1 MNLKLFAQDTI
12 LYGIGNAS
20 LRAAAFLLIPLY
32 THALPVKDFGI
43 LSTLLF
49 TMQLMMMLITLGM
62 QNTVLRFSKEYE
74 DQNLLSGLIGTSMVI
89 NLSAGIL
96 LGFIVIFC
104 LQIPFRILLH
114 VQNVFEYLLLT
125 SLAALVQTV
134 NFHVMSYYRAK
145 NMALKFTLI
154 SILAALILLFCNL
167 ILLLVFQLGIK
178 GVLYS
183 IILSYSIIFV
193 FVSIDVFL
201 IQIGFAIVANMIPKL
216 LRFGYPFTFSM
227 LGQLVITSG
236 SIYFLSYYK
245 GPEVVAVY
253 SLGYKF
259 AMIMGIILT
268 LPFRLALQPFVFNN
282 IDSSSIKET
291 MSRLFTYFFVAY
303 AFISF
308 SILLMARLLL
318 PVVAPP
324 EYSAAFVLILL
335 LLPLFACDGLFIFGE
350 IVLAIEEKTHII
362 GITVGI
368 CAILS
373 LFLNYML
380 VPLMGVHGAIVAS
393 FVSCLCAGIILIIQ
407 GSKAFFFPINLF
419 RTSFAV
425 GLFVYFL
432 IIVALLYPHSH
443 LIFYSGALIAMI
455 ILWPF
460 VKAMD
465 FLDDI
470 EKALIRNW
478 LQMAKIAVY
487 K

>member
-43 LSTLLF
+43 LSTLLI
-49 TMQLMMMLITLGM
+49 TMQLMIMLITLGM

-74 DQNLLSGLIGTSMVI
+74 DKNLLSGLIGTSMVI
-89 NLSAGIL
+89 NLSAGVL
-96 LGFIVIFC
+96 LALIIIFC
-104 LQIPFRILLH
+104 LQTPFRILLH
-114 VQNVFEYLLLT
+114 IQDVYDYLLLT
-125 SLAALVQTV
+125 SVATLVQTV
-134 NFHVMSYYRAK
+134 TFQVMSYYRAK
-145 NMALKFTLI
+145 NKALKFTVV
-154 SILAALILLFCNL
+154 SIVAALILIVSNL

-183 IILSYSIIFV
+183 IILSYSIIFI

-201 IQIGFAIVANMIPKL
+201 RQIGFAIVIDIIPKL
-216 LRFGYPFTFSM
+216 LRFGYPFVFSM

-236 SIYFLSYYK
+236 SIYFLIYYK

-282 IDSSSIKET
+282 IDSPSIKET
-291 MSRLFTYFFVAY
+291 MSRLFTYFFIVY
-303 AFISF
+303 AFVSF

-324 EYSAAFVLILL
+324 EYSAAFVLIVLI
-335 LLPLFACDGLFIFGE
+335 LPLFACDGLFIFGE
-350 IVLAIEEKTHII
+350 IVLAVEKKTHII
-362 GITVGI
+362 GTTVGI

-380 VPLMGVHGAIVAS
+380 VPSMGVHGAIVAS
-393 FVSCLCAGIILIIQ
+393 FVSCLCAGIILMKQ
-407 GSKAFFFPINLF
+407 GSKAFFFPIHLF

-432 IIVALLYPHSH
+432 IVVALLYPHNH
-443 LIFYSGALIAMI
+443 LIFYSGALIAMCF
-455 ILWPF
+455 LWPF
-460 VKAMD
+460 VKVMD
-465 FLDDI
+465 FLDDA
-470 EKALIRNW
+470 EKGLIRNW
-478 LQMAKIAVY
+478 LQMAKISIN